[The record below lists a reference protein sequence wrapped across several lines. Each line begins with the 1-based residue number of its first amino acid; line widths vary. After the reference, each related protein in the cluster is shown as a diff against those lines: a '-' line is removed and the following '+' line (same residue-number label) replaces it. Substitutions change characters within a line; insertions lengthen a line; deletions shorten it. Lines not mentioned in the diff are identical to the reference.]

1 MAIRVRSDGTTT
13 TVDNVSAKGITIVKK
28 VTVGRPVRK
37 VNAAVV
43 SINNLAGVNTS
54 NVQDQHILIYNAD
67 DNEWQT
73 SAQSADADINS
84 LTGVNTSSKVNGS
97 VLVYNSSTSL
107 FETTT
112 ELTEQ
117 TINGGQY

>member
-43 SINNLAGVNTS
+43 SINNLDGVNTS

-73 SAQSADADINS
+73 STQSGSADINS

-97 VLVYNSSTSL
+97 VLVYNSTTSL

>member
-43 SINNLAGVNTS
+43 SINNLAGLNTS
-54 NVQDQHILIYNAD
+54 NVQDEHILVYNAEA
-67 DNEWQT
+67 NEWQT
-73 SAQSADADINS
+73 SIPSGGNINTLEGIDVSA
-84 LTGVNTSSKVNGS
+84 KVNGS
-97 VLVYNSSTSL
+97 VLVYNSTSEV

>member
-1 MAIRVRSDGTTT
+1 M
-13 TVDNVSAKGITIVKK
+13 
-28 VTVGRPVRK
+28 
-37 VNAAVV
+37 
-43 SINNLAGVNTS
+43 NTS

-73 SAQSADADINS
+73 STQSAAADINTLS
-84 LTGVNTSSKVNGS
+84 GVDTSSKVNGS
-97 VLVYNSSTSL
+97 VLVYNSTSEV

>member
-43 SINNLAGVNTS
+43 SINNIQGVNAS
-54 NVQDQHILIYNAD
+54 GAQDEHILVYNAEA
-67 DNEWQT
+67 NEWQT
-73 SAQSADADINS
+73 SVQSGGNINTLEGIDVS
-84 LTGVNTSSKVNGS
+84 TKVNGS
-97 VLVYNSSTSL
+97 VLVYNSTSEV

>member
-43 SINNLAGVNTS
+43 SINNIQGVNAS
-54 NVQDQHILIYNAD
+54 GAQDQNILVYNAD

-73 SAQSADADINS
+73 STQSADVNINTLS
-84 LTGVNTSSKVNGS
+84 GVDTSTKVNGS
-97 VLVYNSSTSL
+97 VLVYNSTSEA

>member
-43 SINNLAGVNTS
+43 SVDWYTVWSVYVGNI
-54 NVQDQHILIYNAD
+54 
-67 DNEWQT
+67 
-73 SAQSADADINS
+73 
-84 LTGVNTSSKVNGS
+84 SK
-97 VLVYNSSTSL
+97 
-107 FETTT
+107 
-112 ELTEQ
+112 
-117 TINGGQY
+117 

>member
-43 SINNLAGVNTS
+43 SINNLGGVNTS

-73 SAQSADADINS
+73 STQSGGNINTLEGIDVS
-84 LTGVNTSSKVNGS
+84 AKVNGS
-97 VLVYNSSTSL
+97 ILVYNSTSEV
-107 FETTT
+107 FEATT

>member
-37 VNAAVV
+37 VNPAVV
-43 SINNLAGVNTS
+43 SINNIAGVDTS
-54 NVQDQHILIYNAD
+54 NVQDQHILVYSAA
-67 DNEWQT
+67 DNEWQA
-73 SAQSADADINS
+73 SPQAADVNINT
-84 LTGVNTSSKVNGS
+84 LTGVNTSSRVNGS

-112 ELTEQ
+112 EITEQ